1 MNAFLL
7 AQSFS
12 TEKWNFTIWM
22 RLSPMAGG
30 ASSQALFHPY
40 CSSISVAWPGTR
52 ASVHNCLLSK
62 LPLTFPLGEISGIYQ
77 SEMFGKLSC

>member
-1 MNAFLL
+1 
-7 AQSFS
+7 
-12 TEKWNFTIWM
+12 
-22 RLSPMAGG
+22 MAGG
-30 ASSQALFHPY
+30 ASSQALSHPS
-40 CSSISVAWPGTR
+40 CSGISAAWLGTR